1 MSRTGLLLAAAALAA
16 VLALAA
22 AKPQPGKLDSV
33 DVDTVLK
40 NKRLFDNYVK
50 CIMDKAP
57 CSAEGSELK
66 ERLPKDLSTKC
77 AACTDSEKARAKKV
91 INHIKKERKD
101 VWEDFKKKYDPEGKW
116 GDLDWVS
123 AA

>member
-33 DVDTVLK
+33 DVDAVLK
-40 NKRLFDNYVK
+40 NKRLFNNYVK
-50 CIMDKAP
+50 CIMDQAP

-66 ERLPKDLSTKC
+66 ERLPKDLATKC
-77 AACTDSEKARAKKV
+77 ASCSDTEKSRAKKV
-91 INHIKKERKD
+91 INYLKKERKE
-101 VWEDFKKKYDPEGKW
+101 VWEDFKKKYDPESKW
-116 GDLDWVS
+116 GDLEWAS
-123 AA
+123 SS

>member
-1 MSRTGLLLAAAALAA
+1 MARAALLLAALAA

-22 AKPQPGKLDSV
+22 AKPQPQPGKLDSV
-33 DVDTVLK
+33 DVDAVLK

-57 CSAEGSELK
+57 CSVEGTELK
-66 ERLPKDLSTKC
+66 QRLPKDLQSKC
-77 AACTDSEKARAKKV
+77 ADCTPNDKTRARKV
-91 INHIKKERKD
+91 VTYLKNERKD
-101 VWEDFKKKYDPEGKW
+101 VWEGFKAKFDPDNKW
-116 GDLDWVS
+116 GDLEWL